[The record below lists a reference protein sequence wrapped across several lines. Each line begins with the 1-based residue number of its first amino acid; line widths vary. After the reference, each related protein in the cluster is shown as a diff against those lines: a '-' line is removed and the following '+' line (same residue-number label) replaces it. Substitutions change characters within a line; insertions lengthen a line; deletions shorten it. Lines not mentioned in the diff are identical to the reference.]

1 MRVIGVDS
9 SGIVGQPPV
18 FIVAARLRFR
28 NRGIDYNSQEHH
40 IIRLD
45 TKLHDT
51 FKGVD
56 REWRLKLSAVLI
68 YSVVIRLIDAGDVV
82 DIDIDFNPSDEKK
95 VTRYLKRLFFN
106 YYRETAFE
114 NPRIDFKSIKDSQY
128 IQIADNKSKQA
139 RKHEIGPTEDASEK
153 ELTER
158 FNILRKIK

>member
-9 SGIVGQPPV
+9 SRIVGQPPV
-18 FIVAARLRFR
+18 FIVAARLMFR
-28 NRGIDYNSQEHH
+28 NGRIDYSSQKHY

-82 DIDIDFNPSDEKK
+82 EIDINFNPSAKK
-95 VTRYLKRLFFN
+95 DQNV
-106 YYRETAFE
+106 
-114 NPRIDFKSIKDSQY
+114 
-128 IQIADNKSKQA
+128 
-139 RKHEIGPTEDASEK
+139 IGGT
-153 ELTER
+153 L
-158 FNILRKIK
+158 